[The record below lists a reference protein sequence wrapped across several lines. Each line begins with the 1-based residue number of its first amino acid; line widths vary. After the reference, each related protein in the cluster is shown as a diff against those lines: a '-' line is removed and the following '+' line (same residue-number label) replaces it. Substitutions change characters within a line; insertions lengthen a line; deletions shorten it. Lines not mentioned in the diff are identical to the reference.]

1 MSSGTLEKKFK
12 KKIKKMSQMMRYS
25 FHPSKTKEMPAPTG
39 FCHHQG
45 SKARLLSEVCNAG

>member
-1 MSSGTLEKKFK
+1 MSSGTLEKKLK
-12 KKIKKMSQMMRYS
+12 KKKKKMSQMMRYS